1 VFWRELNALQP
12 MAQSPLTCEP
22 AVRSWLLDAGGR
34 LLPVVVGAGCI
45 RTEGWPMRL
54 RLRTLMIAVTASAI
68 VLGLVIHIQA
78 LSRDED
84 DFAMPILML
93 EGIAVSVLLAIVLA
107 VVYVVRVVRED
118 DPRVH
123 R

>member
-1 VFWRELNALQP
+1 
-12 MAQSPLTCEP
+12 
-22 AVRSWLLDAGGR
+22 
-34 LLPVVVGAGCI
+34 
-45 RTEGWPMRL
+45 MRL

-78 LSRDED
+78 LRRDED

-93 EGIAVSVLLAIVLA
+93 E
-107 VVYVVRVVRED
+107 VVRVVRED